1 MNEKDQYRI
10 YLDNDYLDIHCY
22 GKNKDELNEDFYET
36 LITLKEEYLDC
47 DANELSSSGI
57 TLRNKLKEYFDSVQR

>member
-1 MNEKDQYRI
+1 MNEKDRYGM

-22 GKNKDELNEDFYET
+22 SENKDELNDDFYET

-47 DANELSSSGI
+47 DVDELSSSGI
-57 TLRNKLKEYFDSVQR
+57 TLRNKMKEYFDSVQR